1 MGIEICYSSAVH
13 ERMMRRV
20 SEVPPFS
27 FFSCSNKCA
36 RARMERVAGRWFAS
50 RCSKG
55 CKGGFVDSWSSQ
67 AGILHA
73 TEATNTALLTGG
85 LSLHL
90 LGDLD
95 VDLEELA
102 DATVEADGLALV
114 EIALAVGVGNT
125 LLGAGLD
132 KTVKLVS
139 TRCRY
144 DSGLL
149 CSVYRLYMSETMS
162 ISASA
167 AAIFSAEEG
176 WGRPPPKRKDILI

>member
-1 MGIEICYSSAVH
+1 L
-13 ERMMRRV
+13 
-20 SEVPPFS
+20 
-27 FFSCSNKCA
+27 
-36 RARMERVAGRWFAS
+36 
-50 RCSKG
+50 
-55 CKGGFVDSWSSQ
+55 SSQ
-67 AGILHA
+67 SGILHA
-73 TEATNTALLTGG
+73 TEAANTALLASG

-102 DATVEADGLALV
+102 DATVEADGFALV
-114 EIALAVGVGNT
+114 KVTLAVGVGDT

-132 KTVKLVS
+132 KTAKLIS
-139 TRCRY
+139 TRGRC
-144 DSGLL
+144 DSGQLGG
-149 CSVYRLYMSETMS
+149 VYRLYMSETMS